1 MSNQPSR
8 GFALLECCQEIP
20 CNPCTTVCKTGAIVK
35 STLNSRPEFDP
46 EKCVGCKLC
55 VAACP
60 GQAIFFQVPDLGEG
74 KASITFPYEY
84 RPLPVPGQE
93 VVAVDRLGKEVCP
106 AVVQSVDQRPAFN
119 RTALVTLVIPAEYRD
134 QVRFLRRL
142 RREER

>member
-20 CNPCTTVCKTGAIVK
+20 CNPCATVCKTGAIVK
-35 STLNSRPEFDP
+35 STLNSRPAFKA

-60 GQAIFFQVPDLGEG
+60 GQAIFFQVPDLGDG

-84 RPLPVPGQE
+84 RPLPVPGQK
-93 VVAVDRLGKEVCP
+93 VTAVDRLGNEVCP
-106 AVVQSVDQRPAFN
+106 ALVQSVEQRPAFN

-142 RREER
+142 RREEP